1 MGWERMTQARAS
13 EEAAERRQN
22 ALFIGFA
29 QRPWKYGRQGDTGMR
44 IGVIGLGAIGGWAG
58 ARLALGGHEVSALTR
73 EAASDDMLPLRLIDG
88 GREEAVP
95 IRRSGDAATLGVQN
109 VLLVAVKAPALADA
123 AEQAAPM
130 IGPETLIVPMLNG
143 VPWWFM
149 GGERIS
155 SVDADG
161 RIAAALP
168 MEQVIGCVVHA
179 SVERRD
185 GAVVVRNSNGIRL
198 GEPAGGASAR
208 VEWLAAMFTAAG
220 IEASVEADIRRTIW
234 YKLWGNMTFN
244 PVSALTLA
252 TADRILASE
261 LRPFVLACMAEAA
274 AIGAAV
280 GCPIAESGE
289 DRLAVTAKLGAF
301 RTSMLQDVE
310 AGRAIELEAL
320 VGAPRELA
328 RRAGVECPNIDALY
342 ELTRLMAE
350 SRGLI

>member
-1 MGWERMTQARAS
+1 
-13 EEAAERRQN
+13 
-22 ALFIGFA
+22 
-29 QRPWKYGRQGDTGMR
+29 MR
-44 IGVIGLGAIGGWAG
+44 IGVVGLGAIGGWTG
-58 ARLALGGHEVSALTR
+58 ARLALGGHAVSALVRAGAT
-73 EAASDDMLPLRLIDG
+73 ASSSPLRLVEG
-88 GREEAVP
+88 EREEAAP
-95 IRRSGDAATLGVQN
+95 IRRSGAAEALGVQD
-109 VLLVAVKAPALADA
+109 VLLIAVKAPALAEA
-123 AEQAAPM
+123 AERARDM

-143 VPWWFM
+143 VPWWFA
-149 GGERIS
+149 GGERIGC
-155 SVDADG
+155 VDPDG

-168 MEQVIGCVVHA
+168 LQQVIGCVVHA
-179 SVERRD
+179 AVERRD

-198 GEPAGGASAR
+198 GEPGGGVSAR
-208 VEWLAAMFTAAG
+208 VEELAAMFGAAT

-252 TADRILASE
+252 TTDRILASE
-261 LRPFVLACMAEAA
+261 VRPFVLACMAEAA

-289 DRLAVTAKLGAF
+289 ERLAVTARLGAF

-310 AGRAIELEAL
+310 AGREIELEAL

-342 ELTRLMAE
+342 ALTRLMAE
-350 SRGLI
+350 SRGLV